1 MKGMR
6 LAVLLDASMAELGH
20 QLDNLLGETGR
31 CFVYDDPAHL
41 SEALSTIHADG
52 YDCIGAAGDDAL
64 LARVCGALPPDT
76 TARVLPM
83 PWGDGALFVSQD
95 IGVGD
100 DAPAL
105 AKRFATM
112 SRRGSGLLGRGGAL
126 RDAPRATLRVSL
138 SSWRRPS
145 IAFTVG
151 IGAAGRGR
159 DISSLRA
166 RARVMT
172 RSFMRDVKQRMEG
185 SNDALFS
192 VRAVVDHQPFA
203 ERVAVAVVS
212 SLQRGPL
219 GLRISEQPWTRPG
232 FGVLWSDLNLALT
245 LGASRL
251 PERLRE
257 AGVQTRAAHHM
268 NLDLMAPLAI
278 DGLSVDENEPL
289 ALGLRPGRVAP
300 LVCIV

>member
-1 MKGMR
+1 MYQGSAKLTQIYSKVNATNWTLVYR
-6 LAVLLDASMAELGH
+6 C
-20 QLDNLLGETGR
+20 QN

-145 IAFTVG
+145 IA
-151 IGAAGRGR
+151 
-159 DISSLRA
+159 
-166 RARVMT
+166 
-172 RSFMRDVKQRMEG
+172 
-185 SNDALFS
+185 
-192 VRAVVDHQPFA
+192 
-203 ERVAVAVVS
+203 
-212 SLQRGPL
+212 
-219 GLRISEQPWTRPG
+219 
-232 FGVLWSDLNLALT
+232 
-245 LGASRL
+245 SR
-251 PERLRE
+251 
-257 AGVQTRAAHHM
+257 
-268 NLDLMAPLAI
+268 
-278 DGLSVDENEPL
+278 
-289 ALGLRPGRVAP
+289 
-300 LVCIV
+300 